1 MKKVVKIFLW
11 VIGFLAIF
19 FVAAVIIIDK
29 KADAIAQEMINDFLS
44 QHPLPHHE
52 VTVESINVNL
62 PARAVSLHQLE
73 IKPDETVSSIK
84 SDNLKNPG
92 LLNAQID
99 EIEIRGVKIWKFFRK
114 KIIDVGKITVED
126 PNFIFTVS
134 DKTIEKKNKLSIRYI
149 QQKKLTIDST
159 WMEKINMVIVDKFK
173 INNGSLKILKH
184 AESKPAFEVKEYS
197 VFIKKAQFDTD
208 KVDDL
213 ETAVSFKEARLLA
226 KGGTIKTPDGLYTI
240 YTGMLA
246 VSYADAS
253 IIFDTLKI
261 IPNHSKVEFGRAVGK
276 QTDRFAIGI
285 DKLEVLDINWD
296 EMLTNDKHRIRYVAV
311 HQPYLSVFRDK
322 NMPFDSTNYP
332 QLPQYAIKE
341 LKSYLKIDSVRVI
354 NGYLEYEEL
363 LKEADKPGKVVLSQL
378 NATCYSITN
387 DTAFI
392 NNNGS
397 IVVKGDFN
405 LYGKAPAQIE
415 IKLPLNEKNT
425 DFILTGSVKDADM
438 RIFNPYTE
446 HTVMVVIDSG
456 NIKLLQFNAFAAN
469 DTASGTMRLLY
480 DDLKITVLKSKE
492 KEDILKKNKF
502 LSFVGNAAVR
512 DQNPPNG
519 KPERIAVMFFERNR
533 NKSLFNYM
541 IKTLVSGFIATVGPT
556 DKHIRNEAY
565 GGSTQQKNE
574 RKQFQ
579 KKRKQ
584 EKSHTKREQK
594 KEGRNKKRNE
604 KRK

>member
-1 MKKVVKIFLW
+1 MKKFVKVSLW
-11 VIGFLAIF
+11 VIGVLALFLVI
-19 FVAAVIIIDK
+19 AVIILDK
-29 KADAIAQEMINDFLS
+29 KADTIAQKMVDDFLS
-44 QHPLPHHE
+44 EHPLPHHE
-52 VTVESINVNL
+52 VTVEAVNVNL
-62 PARAVSLHQLE
+62 PARAVSLHELK
-73 IKPDETVSSIK
+73 IYPDETVSLQ
-84 SDNLKNPG
+84 SDNLENPD

-114 KIIDVGKITVED
+114 KIIDVGKITIEN
-126 PNFIFTVS
+126 PCFIFTVS
-134 DKTIEKKNKLSIRYI
+134 DKTIKGKNKLSNRYI
-149 QQKKLTIDST
+149 QQKNLNIDSSEV
-159 WMEKINMVIVDKFK
+159 EKINMVIVDKLK

-197 VFIKKAQFDTD
+197 VFIKKAKFDPD
-208 KVDDL
+208 KIDDL
-213 ETAVSFKEARLLA
+213 ETAIYFKETHLLA
-226 KGGTIKTPDGLYTI
+226 KGGTIQTPDGLYTI

-253 IIFDTLKI
+253 IIFDTLRI
-261 IPNHSKVEFGRAVGK
+261 IPNYSKVEFGRAVGK

-285 DKLEVLDINWD
+285 DKLEVLDVNWD
-296 EMLTNDKHRIRYVAV
+296 EMITNDKNMIRYVAI
-311 HQPYLSVFRDK
+311 HQPCLSIFRDQ
-322 NMPFDSTNYP
+322 NMPFDTTNFP
-332 QLPQYAIKE
+332 KLPQDAIKE
-341 LKSYLKIDSVRVI
+341 LKSFLKIDSVRVI

-363 LKEADKPGKVVLSQL
+363 MKRAEKPGKVVLSQL

-397 IVVKGDFN
+397 IIVKGDFK

-446 HTVMVVIDSG
+446 HTAMVVIDSG
-456 NIKLLQFNAFAAN
+456 NIKQLQFEAFAAN

-480 DDLKITVLKSKE
+480 DDLKITVLKSEK
-492 KEDILKKNKF
+492 KEDILRKNKF

-512 DQNPPNG
+512 DQNPPKG
-519 KPERIAVMFFERNR
+519 KPERIAEMFFERNK
-533 NKSLFNYM
+533 NKALFNYM
-541 IKTLVSGFIATVGPT
+541 IKTLVTGFIATIGPT
-556 DKHIRNEAY
+556 DKHIRNEVY
-565 GGSTQQKNE
+565 GGSTHQKKE

-579 KKRKQ
+579 KEQKQ
-584 EKSHTKREQK
+584 EKNHTKRKQK
-594 KEGRNKKRNE
+594 KEGRHQKRNE
-604 KRK
+604 RRK